1 MPPLH
6 QPFRPACP
14 ASPPPGDPSATPIAP
29 QPALDALF
37 RQIAQ
42 DLRADAV
49 SLGIDTGNGYRFAQY
64 REDDALPD
72 NLASIV
78 LAPPQGYRV
87 HARPLSIGS
96 PRRRHA
102 PRSQITLL
110 RAPGQ
115 PDFNRSAQRYLGVL
129 QPHLVHVI
137 ELAHELDAA
146 RSRESCARTLLES
159 AECGCLIVS
168 TDGTVI
174 QHNTRARTL
183 LESVGGE
190 LARTLTLPG
199 FDLQRRYA
207 VSLARLK
214 HETAPFPLMLDI
226 PATPPLRLHLQTADA
241 MRGLLAVTIEVAQPT
256 QVMLSQA
263 FQARYG
269 LTHAEF
275 RLCQALAAG
284 LTLKQCACQWDRSY
298 ETLRAQLKSV
308 FSKTGCH
315 RQLALTLLLRDHAL
329 R

>member
-1 MPPLH
+1 MPPLR

-102 PRSQITLL
+102 PRSQIALL
-110 RAPGQ
+110 RSPGQ
-115 PDFNRSAQRYLGVL
+115 PAFNRSAQRYLGLL
-129 QPHLVHVI
+129 QPHLVQVI
-137 ELAHELDAA
+137 ELAQELEFA
-146 RSRESCARTLLES
+146 RSRESCARALLEH
-159 AECGCLIVS
+159 AACGCLIVS
-168 TDGTVI
+168 PDGTVI
-174 QHNTRARTL
+174 QHNAQARAL
-183 LESVGGE
+183 LESAGGA
-190 LARTLTLPG
+190 LARTLMLPG
-199 FDLQRRYA
+199 PGLQQRYA
-207 VSLARLK
+207 ETLAQAMR
-214 HETAPFPLMLDI
+214 EAPPFPFILDI
-226 PATPPLRLHLQTADA
+226 PASPPLRLRLQAADA
-241 MRGLLAVTIEVAQPT
+241 VRGLLALTIEIAQPT
-256 QVMLSQA
+256 PALLSQA
-263 FQARYG
+263 FQTRYG
-269 LTHAEF
+269 LTPAEF
-275 RLCQALAAG
+275 RLCQALAGG